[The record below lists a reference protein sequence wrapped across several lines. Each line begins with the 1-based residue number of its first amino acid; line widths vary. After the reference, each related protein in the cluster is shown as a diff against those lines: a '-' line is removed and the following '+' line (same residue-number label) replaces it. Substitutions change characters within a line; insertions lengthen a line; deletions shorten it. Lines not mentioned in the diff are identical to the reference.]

1 MVQQGPKNMVDDA
14 LLVRETLEDP
24 EKFALI
30 IERYERR
37 LMRYLGYFTG
47 SDRQLAE
54 DIFQE
59 AMIKVYRNLNGFNQ
73 KMPFSGWVY
82 RIVRNEAFNQLRR
95 KKLQNSVSLDGGDD
109 DESVSLL
116 QLLDTGENI
125 VEDLARQEVAAK
137 VREILGH
144 LRSDYREI
152 LMLRYLEDY
161 DYNEISYV
169 LQKPLGT
176 VGVIIARAKAA
187 FRELAIK
194 YNLLQHE

>member
-1 MVQQGPKNMVDDA
+1 MTQQAPQIKDDDA
-14 LLVRETLEDP
+14 LLVRMTLKDP

-30 IERYERR
+30 IEKYEQR
-37 LMRYLGYFTG
+37 LMRYLRYFTG

-82 RIVRNEAFNQLRR
+82 RIVRNEALNQLRK
-95 KKLQNSVSLDGGDD
+95 KKLQNLISLDGED
-109 DESVSLL
+109 DESVTLL
-116 QLLDTGENI
+116 QVLDTGENL
-125 VEDLARQEVAAK
+125 VEDLARKEMAAK

-144 LRSDYREI
+144 LRSDYREV

-176 VGVIIARAKAA
+176 VGVLIARAKET
-187 FRELAIK
+187 FRDLAIK
-194 YNLLQHE
+194 YNLLKNE